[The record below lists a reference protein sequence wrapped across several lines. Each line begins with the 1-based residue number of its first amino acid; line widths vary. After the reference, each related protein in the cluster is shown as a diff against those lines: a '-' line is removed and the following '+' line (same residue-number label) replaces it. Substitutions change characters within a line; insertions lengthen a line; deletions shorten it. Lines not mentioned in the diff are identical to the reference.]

1 MGIDARGFV
10 SYLVSQGLLRKDAA
24 RDALSMHEGSGA
36 RIDTVLLDL
45 GLIAEPTLLSAL
57 GRYTSAR
64 TVTHADL
71 ASAGPDLTRLIS
83 PRVAARF
90 GVVPVRQEGGTL
102 VVAALNPGDLFV
114 EDELSVMTGL
124 LVSSRIALEVRVAEA
139 LARLYKVPLR
149 PQLTAVSRRLGSRS
163 PAEAESSSRTAPVD
177 ASVAA
182 APEPPTPAPT
192 TPSAPPAPATSR
204 PERSDEL
211 VMSDEDLAQ
220 FPSLGTTPGAA
231 PDLAGNEA
239 GTDPADEH
247 VARVTLRLPEGGD
260 PEDRLAAASVALLAA
275 EMRDDIADVLLGF
288 CAPYLRRRMV
298 LVVRQETVVGWRG
311 EGDGVGDQAVREIA
325 IPLAEPSVFVGLSQ
339 GQSFWLG
346 SLPPMARN
354 REIGVAMGSDP
365 YGGCVIL
372 PVTVRSKVVCFL
384 YGDNGDEPIGNPP
397 MAELRRL
404 VAKAGLAFQVY
415 LLKSKIRTL

>member
-57 GRYTSAR
+57 GRFTNAR
-64 TVTHADL
+64 TITSADL

-102 VVAALNPGDLFV
+102 VVAALDPGDLFV
-114 EDELSVMTGL
+114 EDELSVMTGC
-124 LVSSRIALEVRVAEA
+124 LVSSRIALEVRVSEA
-139 LARLYKVPLR
+139 LARLYNVPLR
-149 PQLTAVSRRLGSRS
+149 PQLTAVSRRLASRAPAPPTNAS
-163 PAEAESSSRTAPVD
+163 PTAPAD
-177 ASVAA
+177 ASDA
-182 APEPPTPAPT
+182 TTHDQPAPAPA
-192 TPSAPPAPATSR
+192 TPSAPPASGTSR
-204 PERSDEL
+204 PERSFEL
-211 VMSDEDLAQ
+211 EMSDEDLAQ
-220 FPSLGTTPGAA
+220 FPSLGNGPDATPDVAEPRPAA
-231 PDLAGNEA
+231 DSVHES
-239 GTDPADEH
+239 
-247 VARVTLRLPEGGD
+247 VARVALRLPDGGD
-260 PEDRLAAASVALLAA
+260 PEDRLAAASVALLAT
-275 EMRDDIADVLLGF
+275 EMRDDIADVLLAF
-288 CAPYLRRRMV
+288 CAPSMRRRMV

-311 EGDGVGDQAVREIA
+311 EGDGVDDQAVRAIA
-325 IPLAEPSVFVGLSQ
+325 IPLAEPSVFVGLAQ

-354 REIGVAMGSDP
+354 QDIGLALGSDP
-365 YGGCVIL
+365 SGGCVIL

-384 YGDNGDEPIGNPP
+384 YGDNGDEPIGNQP

>member
-365 YGGCVIL
+365 SGGCVIL

>member
-10 SYLVSQGLLRKDAA
+10 SYLVSHGLLRKDAA
-24 RDALSMHEGSGA
+24 RDALSMYEGSGA

-45 GLIAEPTLLSAL
+45 GVIAEPTLLSAL
-57 GRYTSAR
+57 GRYTNAR

-102 VVAALNPGDLFV
+102 VVAALDPGDLFV
-114 EDELSVMTGL
+114 EDELSVMTGC

-149 PQLTAVSRRLGSRS
+149 PQLTAVSRRLAART
-163 PAEAESSSRTAPVD
+163 PAQSAGPSQAVPAD

-182 APEPPTPAPT
+182 APNGPA
-192 TPSAPPAPATSR
+192 PAPATPAAPPSSETPR
-204 PERSDEL
+204 RERSFEL
-211 VMSDEDLAQ
+211 EMSDEDLAQ
-220 FPSLGTTPGAA
+220 FPSLGTGSGATP
-231 PDLAGNEA
+231 DVDRHEA
-239 GTDPADEH
+239 GTDSEPEP
-247 VARVTLRLPEGGD
+247 VTRVTLPLPEGGD
-260 PEDRLAAASVALLAA
+260 PEDRLAAASVALLAT
-275 EMRDDIADVLLGF
+275 EMRDDIADVLLAF

-298 LVVRQETVVGWRG
+298 LVMRQETVVGWRG
-311 EGDGVGDQAVREIA
+311 EGDGVGDQAVRAIA
-325 IPLAEPSVFVGLSQ
+325 IPLTEPSVFVGLSQ

-346 SLPPMARN
+346 SLPPMRRN
-354 REIGVAMGSDP
+354 HDVGLALGSDP
-365 YGGCVIL
+365 SGGCVIL
-372 PVTVRSKVVCFL
+372 PITVRSKVVCFL